1 VKLDNNFFTLLGLP
15 QRFDV
20 DRKRLKQR
28 LRELQRQYHPDRFAR
43 ATPHEQRLAAQFS
56 AQLNTAASVLGNPV
70 QRALHLLELNGVQVD
85 AQNHTET
92 DSGFL
97 LEQMELRDTLEDCR
111 AQSDV
116 AALQALAEQVTASY
130 SSAQQDFATT
140 SIGQGEAD
148 RVAPDVVKNLRG
160 LVSKMRFFEK
170 LDQEVGDALKQLR

>member
-1 VKLDNNFFTLLGLP
+1 MKLDNNFFTLLGLP

-20 DRKRLKQR
+20 DAKRLKQR
-28 LRELQRQYHPDRFAR
+28 LRELQRQYHPDRYAR

-70 QRALHLLELNGVQVD
+70 QRALHLLEQAGVRVD

-97 LEQMELRDTLEDCR
+97 LEQMELRDALEDAR
-111 AQSDV
+111 AQHDV
-116 AALQALAEQVTASY
+116 AALQALAGQVAAAYT
-130 SSAQQDFATT
+130 SAQQDFATT
-140 SIGQGEAD
+140 GVGQGEAD
-148 RVAPDVVKNLRG
+148 ALAPDAAANLLG

-170 LDQEVGDALKQLR
+170 LDQEVAAALTQLR